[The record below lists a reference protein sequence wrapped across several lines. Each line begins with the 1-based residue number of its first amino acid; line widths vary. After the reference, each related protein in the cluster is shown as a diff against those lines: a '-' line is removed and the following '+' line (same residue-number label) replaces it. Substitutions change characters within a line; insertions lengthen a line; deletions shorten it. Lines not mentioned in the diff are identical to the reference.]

1 MNFILYPGIRRRT
14 NSASIGVDA
23 INVKEDDMPAHSLPK
38 HALPTQD
45 EFGLTMRDY
54 FAAAALNALLS
65 KVPTGPKDEA
75 PARYAEIAYAYADAM
90 LVARSSGLI

>member
-1 MNFILYPGIRRRT
+1 MT
-14 NSASIGVDA
+14 
-23 INVKEDDMPAHSLPK
+23 AHSLPES
-38 HALPTQD
+38 ALPIEND
-45 EFGLTMRDY
+45 FGLTMRDY

-65 KVPTGPKDEA
+65 KPRTETKDEP

>member
-1 MNFILYPGIRRRT
+1 
-14 NSASIGVDA
+14 
-23 INVKEDDMPAHSLPK
+23 MPAPSLPEA
-38 HALPTQD
+38 ALPSKD
-45 EFGLTMRDY
+45 DFGLTMRDY

-65 KVPTGPKDEA
+65 QPRTKTKDEL

>member
-1 MNFILYPGIRRRT
+1 
-14 NSASIGVDA
+14 
-23 INVKEDDMPAHSLPK
+23 MPAHSLPEP
-38 HALPTQD
+38 ALPSKT
-45 EFGLTMRDY
+45 ESGLTMRDY

-65 KVPTGPKDEA
+65 TPCTETKDEP

>member
-1 MNFILYPGIRRRT
+1 
-14 NSASIGVDA
+14 
-23 INVKEDDMPAHSLPK
+23 MPAHSLPEI
-38 HALPTQD
+38 ALPSAND
-45 EFGLTMRDY
+45 FGLTMRDY

-65 KVPTGPKDEA
+65 TPRTETNDDH

>member
-1 MNFILYPGIRRRT
+1 
-14 NSASIGVDA
+14 
-23 INVKEDDMPAHSLPK
+23 MPAHSLSEG
-38 HALPTQD
+38 ALPSKND
-45 EFGLTMRDY
+45 FGLTMRDY

-65 KVPTGPKDEA
+65 KPRTETKDEP

>member
-1 MNFILYPGIRRRT
+1 
-14 NSASIGVDA
+14 
-23 INVKEDDMPAHSLPK
+23 MPAHSLLKP
-38 HALPTQD
+38 AMPSESD
-45 EFGLTMRDY
+45 FGLTMRDY

-65 KVPTGPKDEA
+65 KPRTEAKDEP

>member
-1 MNFILYPGIRRRT
+1 
-14 NSASIGVDA
+14 
-23 INVKEDDMPAHSLPK
+23 MPAHLLPEPVLQVDTEPGP
-38 HALPTQD
+38 A
-45 EFGLTMRDY
+45 MRDY

-65 KVPTGPKDEA
+65 TPRTGTNDEL

>member
-1 MNFILYPGIRRRT
+1 
-14 NSASIGVDA
+14 
-23 INVKEDDMPAHSLPK
+23 MPAHPLPEF
-38 HALPTQD
+38 ALPSKN
-45 EFGLTMRDY
+45 ELGLTMRDY

-65 KVPTGPKDEA
+65 TPRTETKEDP

>member
-1 MNFILYPGIRRRT
+1 
-14 NSASIGVDA
+14 
-23 INVKEDDMPAHSLPK
+23 MPAHSFPEP
-38 HALPTQD
+38 ALPS
-45 EFGLTMRDY
+45 ENESRLTMRDY

-65 KVPTGPKDEA
+65 TPRTETKDEP

>member
-1 MNFILYPGIRRRT
+1 
-14 NSASIGVDA
+14 
-23 INVKEDDMPAHSLPK
+23 MPAHSLPEP
-38 HALPTQD
+38 ALPSED
-45 EFGLTMRDY
+45 ESGLTMRDY

-65 KVPTGPKDEA
+65 TPRTETKDEP